1 MAEHHGN
8 RIRLLD
14 QVTVNQIAAGEVVE
28 RPASVVKEL
37 VENSIDAGA
46 TRIIV
51 RLESGRD
58 GITSLHVTDNG
69 YGMGAEDACAAFTPH
84 ATSKIQCIGD
94 LDHCRTLGFRG
105 EALAS
110 IAAVAHVTLVTM
122 ERENG
127 QGATEV
133 IIRGGSIEK
142 VNETG
147 APAGTTITVRDLFF
161 NTPARKKFQK
171 SVSSEITAITRT
183 MEAFAIANPG
193 ISFLFSS
200 NGNERLSTEGSGDLL
215 DTVIALYGSSQADEL
230 VPVSVHEGPVRL
242 SGYISKPSLSRQNIY
257 QVFLSINNRQVY
269 ARSVIDAVRAGYGTL
284 LPENRYPVVFLDLM
298 IDPSFIDVNVHPA
311 KRIVHISR
319 ERDICAIVTD
329 AVSRALKGADLV
341 PKVPGGAYPPARK
354 AGIPGNVS
362 RGYDHRS
369 GSAPRIAESGLGAL
383 QLSDRRL
390 RQSEL
395 PAGSPVI
402 MNGISEFFYLG
413 QYNGAYILAQ
423 GPSGD
428 LLLVD
433 QHAAH
438 ERVLYEQVTALRDLG
453 QEAQELLVPTV
464 LTLSP
469 TESGTLR
476 EYLPLLMEKGF
487 SVEEFGKDTY
497 AVRMV
502 PVILGKPGDGEM
514 IRDIIADLLATPR
527 KQGADTGEQL
537 ARTIACH
544 GAVKAGTML
553 TSGQCQRLLDQLSR
567 TREPWT
573 CPHGRP
579 VMISFTRER
588 LDLLFK
594 RT

>member
-1 MAEHHGN
+1 MVELHGN

-14 QVTVNQIAAGEVVE
+14 QATVNQIAAGEVVE

-51 RLESGRD
+51 LIESGRE
-58 GITSLHVTDNG
+58 GITSLQITDNG
-69 YGMGAEDACAAFTPH
+69 CGMGAEDACTAFTPH

-94 LDHCRTLGFRG
+94 LDRCLTLGFRG

-110 IAAVAHVTLVTM
+110 IAAVSQVTLVTM
-122 ERENG
+122 ERDGG
-127 QGATEV
+127 QSATEV
-133 IIRGGSIEK
+133 IIRGGDIEK

-171 SVSSEITAITRT
+171 PGGSEVAAITRT

-193 ISFLFSS
+193 IAFLFAS
-200 NGNERLSTEGSGDLL
+200 NGNERLSTEGSGDLF
-215 DTVIALYGSSQADEL
+215 DTIVAIYGSGVADEL
-230 VPVSVHEGPVRL
+230 IPVSITEGPL
-242 SGYISKPSLSRQNIY
+242 NLNGYTSKPSLSRQNLY
-257 QVFLSINNRQVY
+257 QVYVSINKRQVY
-269 ARSVIDAVRAGYGTL
+269 ARAVVEAVRAGYGTL
-284 LPENRYPVVFLDLM
+284 LPENRYPVAFLDLG
-298 IDPSFIDVNVHPA
+298 IDPSYIDVNVHPA

-319 ERDICAIVTD
+319 ERDICAMVTG

-341 PKVPGGAYPPARK
+341 PRVPDGFHTMRK
-354 AGIPGNVS
+354 TDPSVS
-362 RGYDHRS
+362 ISRVYDHRARP
-369 GSAPRIAESGLGAL
+369 APGVAETGHGAVL
-383 QLSDRRL
+383 LADRRL
-390 RQSEL
+390 RHSEL
-395 PAGSPVI
+395 SPVTV
-402 MNGISEFFYLG
+402 GSGDGTPEFIYLG
-413 QYNGAYILAQ
+413 QYSGAYILAQ
-423 GPSGD
+423 APSGD

-438 ERVLYEQVTALRDLG
+438 ERVLYEQVTAFRDPN
-453 QEAQELLVPTV
+453 QEAQELLVPAI

-469 TESGTLR
+469 AESGILR

-487 SVEEFGKDTY
+487 SLEEFGKDTY

-514 IRDIIADLLATPR
+514 VRDIIGDLISLPR
-527 KQGADTGEQL
+527 KHGPDSGEQL

-544 GAVKAGTML
+544 GAVKAGNVL

-567 TREPWT
+567 TNEPWT

>member
-1 MAEHHGN
+1 MAEKQGP

-14 QVTVNQIAAGEVVE
+14 QATVNQIAAGEVVE

-51 RLESGRD
+51 LLESGRE
-58 GITSLHVTDNG
+58 GITSVRITDNG
-69 YGMGAEDACAAFTPH
+69 CGMGAEDACIAFTPH
-84 ATSKIQCIGD
+84 ATSKIQCIAD
-94 LDHCRTLGFRG
+94 LDCCRTLGFRG

-110 IAAVAHVTLVTM
+110 IAAVSEVILVTM
-122 ERENG
+122 ERDGGES
-127 QGATEV
+127 ATEV
-133 IIRGGSIEK
+133 IIRGGDIEK
-142 VNETG
+142 VTGTG
-147 APAGTTITVRDLFF
+147 APAGTSITVRDLFF

-171 SVSSEITAITRT
+171 SVGSEVAAITRV
-183 MEAFAIANPG
+183 MEAFAVANPG
-193 ISFLFSS
+193 IAFLFSS
-200 NGNERLSTEGSGDLL
+200 NGNERVSTEGSGDLF
-215 DTVIALYGSSQADEL
+215 DTIVALYGSGAAEEL
-230 VPVSVHEGPVRL
+230 IPVSITEGPLNL

-257 QVFLSINNRQVY
+257 QVFVSINNRQVY
-269 ARSVIDAVRAGYGTL
+269 ARAVVDAVRAGYGTL
-284 LPENRYPVVFLDLM
+284 LPDNRYPVAFLDLGL
-298 IDPSFIDVNVHPA
+298 DPSYIDVNVHPA

-319 ERDICAIVTD
+319 ERDICAMVTG

-341 PKVPGGAYPPARK
+341 PRVPDGFHSIRK
-354 AGIPGNVS
+354 SGPSGSVS
-362 RGYDHRS
+362 QGYDHRARP
-369 GSAPRIAESGLGAL
+369 APVVAEAGHGAVL
-383 QLSDRRL
+383 LSDRRL

-395 PAGSPVI
+395 FQGTASSGDGAPDFI
-402 MNGISEFFYLG
+402 YLG
-413 QYNGAYILAQ
+413 QYAGAYILAQ
-423 GPSGD
+423 APSGE
-428 LLLVD
+428 LLLID

-438 ERVLYEQVTALRDLG
+438 ERVLYEQVTAFRDLG
-453 QEAQELLVPTV
+453 QEAQELLVPTI

-469 TESGTLR
+469 AESGILR
-476 EYLPLLMEKGF
+476 DYLPILLEKGF
-487 SVEEFGKDTY
+487 SLEEFGKDTY

-514 IRDIIADLLATPR
+514 VRDIIGDLISLPR
-527 KQGADTGEQL
+527 KHVTDSGEQL

-544 GAVKAGTML
+544 GAIKAGSVL
-553 TSGQCQRLLDQLSR
+553 TSGQCQRLLDQLYR
-567 TREPWT
+567 TNEPWT

>member
-1 MAEHHGN
+1 MAAKHES

-14 QVTVNQIAAGEVVE
+14 QATINQIAAGEVVE

-46 TRIIV
+46 TRV
-51 RLESGRD
+51 VVLVESGRE
-58 GITSLHVTDNG
+58 GITSLQVNDNG
-69 YGMGAEDACAAFTPH
+69 CGMGAEDACTAFTPH
-84 ATSKIQCIGD
+84 ATSKIQYIGD
-94 LDHCRTLGFRG
+94 LDQCRTLGFRG

-110 IAAVAHVTLVTM
+110 IAAIAHVTLVTM
-122 ERENG
+122 ERHSGES
-127 QGATEV
+127 ATEV
-133 IIRGGSIEK
+133 IICGGGIEK

-171 SVSSEITAITRT
+171 PVGSEITAITRI

-200 NGNERLSTEGSGDLL
+200 NGNERLSTEGSGDLF
-215 DTVIALYGSSQADEL
+215 DTIVALFGSSHAEEL
-230 VPVSVHEGPVRL
+230 IPLSVHDGPL
-242 SGYISKPSLSRQNIY
+242 NMKGYISKPSLSRPNIY
-257 QVFLSINNRQVY
+257 QVFLSINKRQVY
-269 ARSVIDAVRAGYGTL
+269 ARAVIDAIRAGYGTL
-284 LPENRYPVVFLDLM
+284 LPENRYPVAFLDLD
-298 IDPSFIDVNVHPA
+298 IDPSYIDVNVHPA

-319 ERDICAIVTD
+319 ERDICAMVTA
-329 AVSRALKGADLV
+329 AVSRALKGADLI
-341 PKVPGGAYPPARK
+341 P
-354 AGIPGNVS
+354 GIPVGFHPTRKSELPRAVS
-362 RGYDHRS
+362 RRYDHRPE
-369 GSAPRIAESGLGAL
+369 SAPRIAEPGHGAL
-383 QLSDRRL
+383 LLSDRRL

-395 PAGSPVI
+395 PAGSSCGVD
-402 MNGISEFFYLG
+402 GISEFVYLG

-423 GPSGD
+423 GISGD

-453 QEAQELLVPTV
+453 QEAQELLVPTI

-469 TESGTLR
+469 AESGTLR

-514 IRDIIADLLATPR
+514 IRDIIGDLLTSQR
-527 KQGADTGEQL
+527 KPGTDSGEQL

-544 GAVKAGTML
+544 GAVKAGTIL
-553 TSGQCQRLLDQLSR
+553 TSDQCQRLLDQLSR

-588 LDLLFK
+588 LDVLFK

>member
-1 MAEHHGN
+1 MAEPHGN
-8 RIRLLD
+8 RIKLLD

-28 RPASVVKEL
+28 RPAAVVKEL

-58 GITSLHVTDNG
+58 GITSFNITDNG
-69 YGMGAEDACAAFTPH
+69 CGMGAEDACIAFTPH

-94 LDHCRTLGFRG
+94 LDHCLTLGFRG

-122 ERENG
+122 ELENG
-127 QGATEV
+127 QSATEV

-269 ARSVIDAVRAGYGTL
+269 ARSIIDAVRAGYGTL
-284 LPENRYPVVFLDLM
+284 LPENRYPVAFLDLG
-298 IDPSFIDVNVHPA
+298 IDPSYIDVNVHPA

-319 ERDICAIVTD
+319 ERDICAMVTD
-329 AVSRALKGADLV
+329 AVSKALKGADLV
-341 PKVPGGAYPPARK
+341 PKVPGGSYPARK
-354 AGIPGNVS
+354 AGPTGIIS

-369 GSAPRIAESGLGAL
+369 GSAPRVYESGHGAL

-395 PAGSPVI
+395 PAGSPVSGE
-402 MNGISEFFYLG
+402 GISEYLYLG

-423 GPSGD
+423 GPTGD

-438 ERVLYEQVTALRDLG
+438 ERVLYEQVSALRDLG

-469 TESGTLR
+469 AESGTLR

-514 IRDIIADLLATPR
+514 IRDIIGDLISTPR
-527 KQGADTGEQL
+527 KQGADSGEQL

-553 TSGQCQRLLDQLSR
+553 TSDQCQRLLDQLSR
-567 TREPWT
+567 THEPWT

-579 VMISFTRER
+579 VMISFTRGR
-588 LDLLFK
+588 LDVLFK